1 MLGVH
6 TRAAYLLPRAG
17 PREGGAQGLPATVP
31 SILEKNR
38 ALGLARGAVCRRRAG
53 L

>member
-6 TRAAYLLPRAG
+6 THAADLLLSAG
-17 PREGGAQGLPATVP
+17 PREGGAQGPPATVP

-38 ALGLARGAVCRRRAG
+38 ALGLARGTVCRRQAG